1 MFDTMFHGVTF
12 AVGSL
17 TTSHIVLTIP
27 SLIVV
32 CLLTAS
38 LHRLYFHPLSKHPG
52 PPLARLTPLP
62 DLYHAYRGDKH
73 IHFLHLH
80 ATYGPVV
87 RFAPNSLS
95 INDPA
100 ALRAIYGHGANVQ
113 KSETFYHA
121 FRAHP
126 AAISTLLATEKAHH
140 ARKRRIMG
148 QAFSDGAMRDL
159 EQYVLKNVRLWET
172 EVGRRV
178 EAAKAL
184 GNTWTA
190 GVDMGKWYN
199 YLVFGEWDWKL
210 VVWLANL
217 LTLHSSDRH
226 HGRSSLREIFRNTRR
241 KPREPRCH
249 LLARPRSE
257 AQLHHRRDAVL
268 AAIRTGTMD
277 PSIPWLVV

>member
-1 MFDTMFHGVTF
+1 MMFDTVYQSVIL
-12 AVGSL
+12 AAGSL
-17 TTSHIVLTIP
+17 TASYITLAVTSLVL
-27 SLIVV
+27 VF
-32 CLLTAS
+32 LLTAS
-38 LHRLYFHPLSKHPG
+38 LYRLYFHPLSKHPG
-52 PPLARLTPLP
+52 PLLARLTPLP

-73 IHFLHLH
+73 IHFFQLHIK
-80 ATYGPVV
+80 YGPVV

-126 AAISTLLATEKAHH
+126 AAISTLLATEKVHH

-178 EAAKAL
+178 ESAKEE
-184 GNTWTA
+184 GKTWSA
-190 GVDMGKWYN
+190 GVDMGKWCN
-199 YLVFGEWDWKL
+199 YLVFGEW
-210 VVWLANL
+210 V
-217 LTLHSSDRH
+217 
-226 HGRSSLREIFRNTRR
+226 
-241 KPREPRCH
+241 
-249 LLARPRSE
+249 
-257 AQLHHRRDAVL
+257 
-268 AAIRTGTMD
+268 
-277 PSIPWLVV
+277 